1 MNEVISQL
9 INANGNATANQ
20 FVINFQSDVT
30 KKPYVAFQSYQS
42 RVCEISLD
50 GGMGFDKVVKFGCD
64 WDYSKTTMKHL
75 NEFLRQNG
83 CSVLAS
89 AKDIREAID
98 RGYARHDQSIAV
110 IYDPTMR

>member
-1 MNEVISQL
+1 MVANL
-9 INANGNATANQ
+9 INARGNATANQ
-20 FVINFQSDVT
+20 FVIVEDGRIS
-30 KKPYVAFQSYQS
+30 FQSYES
-42 RVCEISLD
+42 RVCEICTKHTL
-50 GGMGFDKVVKFGCD
+50 GFEKVVRFGAD

-98 RGYARHDQSIAV
+98 RGHARYNEAIAV